1 MHRSIVVIFAPVFV
15 FGCATEKDGLAVL
28 EPDTSALG
36 TRAPGRSRGDAGVA
50 PDVIAAV
57 DVILAIDTRPA
68 DVLTVDVLMADV
80 LPAPDTRIPVDTTPV
95 TDTLTLPD
103 GLSYPHDIVPN
114 TTTPCM
120 QQVIDNGYASDKASC
135 ATWKIRMNADYIAQ
149 HPEYTGPRTSIEAC
163 KFMIDCFAAKP
174 DVYTNWYTQPDCSC
188 TCPIAILGAVD
199 WAPLIDIVTPFC
211 PTFFAM

>member
-1 MHRSIVVIFAPVFV
+1 MHRSIAVIFAPVFV

-28 EPDTSALG
+28 EPDTSALD
-36 TRAPGRSRGDAGVA
+36 THAPGRSRGDAGVT
-50 PDVIAAV
+50 PDVIATM
-57 DVILAIDTRPA
+57 DVISTIDTRPA
-68 DVLTVDVLMADV
+68 DVLMVDTSPV
-80 LPAPDTRIPVDTTPV
+80 PDTRVPSDTTAV
-95 TDTLTLPD
+95 IDTLTLPD
-103 GLSYPHDIVPN
+103 GLSYPHDIAPN

-135 ATWKIRMNADYIAQ
+135 ATWKIRMNDAYIAE
-149 HPEYTGPRTSIEAC
+149 HLEYAGPRTSIEAC